1 MKIIATVKDKSWTV
15 FAATLYS
22 AESEVLA
29 KDTIEIKSKAGFFD
43 KIGSFFRSI
52 LGSTKIYEY

>member
-1 MKIIATVKDKSWTV
+1 MKIIATVEDKSWTV

-29 KDTIEIKSKAGFFD
+29 KDTIERKSKAGFFD
-43 KIGSFFRSI
+43 KISSFFRGI
-52 LGSTKIYEY
+52 FGLTKNYKN